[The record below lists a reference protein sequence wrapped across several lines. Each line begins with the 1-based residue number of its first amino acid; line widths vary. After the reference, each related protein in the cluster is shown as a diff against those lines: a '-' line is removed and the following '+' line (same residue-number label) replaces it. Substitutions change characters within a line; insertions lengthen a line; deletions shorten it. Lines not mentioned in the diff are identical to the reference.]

1 MAGRVVVVT
10 GSRSGIGRAC
20 AESFARAG
28 DTVIATVRDPTTA
41 TPLRA
46 ALADAGDRAEVRAL
60 DVTDDA
66 QVTAAIGAVL
76 DAHGRVDVLVAN
88 AAISV
93 EATLEDLPIDELR
106 RVLDVNVLGAAR
118 VMKAVLPAMRR
129 AGGGRI
135 IAVSSMGGVLGQPF
149 NDAYCASKF
158 ALEGLCAS
166 FAPVAAVN
174 GVRVTLVEPGPVQG
188 EFLDKTPSIIAPP
201 HETAYARFVA
211 VRRAAYAVAPEP
223 ADIAG
228 VIVAIADDPD
238 PPLRCQTADDVT
250 RTVAHVT
257 KDVDGSRTL
266 GLTSGWLR

>member
-1 MAGRVVVVT
+1 MVVIT

-28 DTVIATVRDPTTA
+28 DTVVATVRDPITA
-41 TPLRA
+41 APLRD
-46 ALADAGDRAEVRAL
+46 ALADTGARTEVRAL

-66 QVTAAIGAVL
+66 QVAAALDAVL

-118 VMKAVLPAMRR
+118 AMKAVLPAMRQ
-129 AGGGRI
+129 AGAGRI

-166 FAPVAAVN
+166 VAPVAAAH

-188 EFLDKTPSIIAPP
+188 EFLDKTPSIIAE
-201 HETAYARFVA
+201 HHAAAYARFVA
-211 VRRAAYAVAPEP
+211 VRRAAYAVAPRTRRHRRRDRRGRGRPRPTAALPDRRRRHPDRRPRDQGRRRE
-223 ADIAG
+223 
-228 VIVAIADDPD
+228 PD
-238 PPLRCQTADDVT
+238 PR
-250 RTVAHVT
+250 AH
-257 KDVDGSRTL
+257 L
-266 GLTSGWLR
+266 GLAALRSR